1 MTNLPTPALA
11 RDSRE
16 NEMSLDRSSFF
27 IGNQWV
33 RPASDRTFRI
43 QNASTDEHVAT
54 VPEGSKADLDVE
66 MSAASFALVHSPGP
80 RRKPSR
86 RAERN
91 LSFMSQLVHS
101 GR

>member
-43 QNASTDEHVAT
+43 QNASTGEHVAT
-54 VPEGSKADLDVE
+54 VPEGSKADID
-66 MSAASFALVHSPGP
+66 AAIAAARLAPAPPPWP
-80 RRKPSR
+80 RLKPSR
-86 RAERN
+86 SEGPWVGQAWGRA
-91 LSFMSQLVHS
+91 
-101 GR
+101 GRFA